1 MLFNSAAFAVFFPV
15 VTIVYFLLA
24 GRSRWVWL
32 LAASSYFY
40 MAFVPAYILILL
52 FTILVDYAAGLLIE
66 PAEGRRR
73 KMWLILSIIANVG
86 VLAVFKYWNFGVDN
100 LNLLTTPLFGVS
112 LPGLA
117 MVLPIGLSFHTFQ
130 SLSYTIEV
138 YYRRQPPERHL
149 GRFALYVLFYPQ
161 LVAGPIERPQNL
173 LNQLRITQDF
183 NEHRVMRGLQLMAW
197 GFFKKVVIADRAA
210 VAVNVVFRDPTLFD
224 GAAVAV
230 ATVLFAIQIYC
241 DFSGYTDIAIGA
253 AEVMGYKLMKNF
265 ASPYFSTS
273 LSEYWKRW
281 HISLSSWFRDYVYT
295 PLALSHFRSG
305 VAWKWHRDT
314 MVTFL
319 LSGLWHGASW
329 NFVIWGGLHGAYLC
343 GSTMTAGLRAR
354 WARASG
360 LEALPGL
367 RRVLAWAATFG
378 FVCLTWIF
386 FRATS
391 FSDAVYMVSVL
402 PEAWHGVT
410 SPAALLANFP
420 LTATDWS
427 ILVGAI
433 ALLFGLEYLQQA
445 WGGLR
450 DRINA
455 QDAVVRYA
463 LMGALVFATLGLGV
477 FNESQFIYF
486 QF

>member
-1 MLFNSAAFAVFFPV
+1 MLFNSSAFAVFFPV

-24 GRSRWVWL
+24 GRSRWAWL

-52 FTILVDYAAGLLIE
+52 FTILVDYTAGLLIE

-73 KMWLILSIIANVG
+73 KIWLILSIIANVG
-86 VLAVFKYWNFGVDN
+86 TLAVFKYWNFGVDN

-138 YYRRQPPERHL
+138 YFRRQPAERHL
-149 GRFALYVLFYPQ
+149 GRFALYVMFYPQ

-173 LNQLRITQDF
+173 LNQLRITHEF

-210 VAVNVVFRDPTLFD
+210 VAVNLVFRDPTQFD
-224 GAAVAV
+224 GAAVAL
-230 ATVLFAIQIYC
+230 ATTLFAIQIYC

-265 ASPYFSTS
+265 AAPYFSTS

-305 VAWKWHRDT
+305 VTWKWYRDI

-343 GSTMTAGLRAR
+343 GAMMTAGVRAR
-354 WARASG
+354 WVRASG
-360 LEALPGL
+360 LEAAPGL
-367 RRVLAWAATFG
+367 RRVLAWGATFG
-378 FVCLTWIF
+378 FVCVTWIF

-391 FSDAVYMVSVL
+391 FSDAMYMVGTL
-402 PEAWHGVT
+402 PAAWHGVT

-420 LTATDWS
+420 LTPMDWS
-427 ILVGAI
+427 ILGGAVV
-433 ALLFGLEYLQQA
+433 LLFGLEYLQLA

-450 DRINA
+450 DRINGQA
-455 QDAVVRYA
+455 SVVRYA